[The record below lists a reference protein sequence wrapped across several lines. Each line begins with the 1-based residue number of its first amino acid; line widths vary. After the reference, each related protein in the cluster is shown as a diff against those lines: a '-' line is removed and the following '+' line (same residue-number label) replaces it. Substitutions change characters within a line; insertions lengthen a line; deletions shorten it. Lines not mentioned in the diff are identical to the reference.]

1 LTTAFNFQQGVQLGI
16 GDDVHWLGQS
26 CFEFELQTQT
36 ATLHQ
41 LHLVSIQ
48 EGGRQVKDVERIT
61 TRKVSILEVVPIV
74 FVYRRCTRK
83 QVEKRADVQLVFK
96 IWGQGLGGDLLSLQK
111 QGKKGQTMGS
121 KIEGV
126 LGVMPVE
133 GGAVDQTDDDACG
146 QLTQKEIVL
155 HSTQVVLGMEKV
167 LRTTLFKGY
176 LAVPFSRALA

>member
-1 LTTAFNFQQGVQLGI
+1 MTTAFNFQQGVQLGI

-74 FVYRRCTRK
+74 FVYRRCTHK
-83 QVEKRADVQLVFK
+83 QVEKTSGRTACC
-96 IWGQGLGGDLLSLQK
+96 QGLGEDLLSLQK
-111 QGKKGQTMGS
+111 QGKKGQTIGS
-121 KIEGV
+121 EIEGV
-126 LGVMPVE
+126 LGVMPIE